1 MANGRPPPSLLPPGL
16 VAEPDQK
23 SIQVVAL
30 GDRVPPHTRRSV
42 RYEVTSQEPVQEDI
56 ALQNGER
63 STWASVM
70 TVTEAE
76 HHRGHGGGQGAVRA

>member
-1 MANGRPPPSLLPPGL
+1 MGARFGLL
-16 VAEPDQK
+16 AEPDQK

-42 RYEVTSQEPVQEDI
+42 RHEVTSQEPVQEDI

-63 STWASVM
+63 PHLGIGDDRRRS
-70 TVTEAE
+70 
-76 HHRGHGGGQGAVRA
+76 